1 MKKIAIVTGASQ
13 GIGEEIAKRL
23 ARDYE
28 MILLARNEDKLKAVH
43 EAIVNENGKARFL
56 KCNVSN
62 TASINETLDKILV
75 DFENRIEVIVN
86 NAGIGGPFHTTDL
99 VSESEWDLVFDT
111 NVKSAFLFCKRL
123 LPIMKANG
131 GGRVVNISS
140 ILGIL
145 GGTQSSTYAASKHA
159 LVGYTKS
166 IAQEW
171 ATSNITCNAISPGFI
186 QTKMGAEKQS
196 EFRTKIIETIPN
208 KRQGT
213 TSEIAHLVSFL
224 CQMES
229 AYINGADLIIDGGFT
244 SGLRLRN
251 L

>member
-13 GIGEEIAKRL
+13 GIGEGIAKRL

-28 MILLARNEDKLKAVH
+28 VILLARNEDKLKAVQ
-43 EAIVNENGKARFL
+43 EAIVDDNGKARFF
-56 KCNVSN
+56 KCDVSN
-62 TASINETLDKILV
+62 TASINEVLDKILV

-99 VSESEWDLVFDT
+99 VSESEWDKVFNT
-111 NVKSAFLFCKRL
+111 NVKSAFLFCKKL

-171 ATSNITCNAISPGFI
+171 ATFNITCNVISPGFI

-224 CQMES
+224 CQVES

>member
-1 MKKIAIVTGASQ
+1 MTKIAIITGASQ
-13 GIGEEIAKRL
+13 GIGKEIAKKL
-23 ARDYE
+23 AKDYE
-28 MILLARNEDKLKAVH
+28 VILLARNEDKLKAVQKT
-43 EAIVNENGKARFL
+43 IVSENGKAHVL
-56 KCNVSN
+56 KCDVSN
-62 TASINETLDKILV
+62 TASINETLDKILL
-75 DFENRIEVIVN
+75 DFENRIDVIVN

-99 VSESEWDLVFDT
+99 VSESEWDNVFAT

-131 GGRVVNISS
+131 NGRVINISS

-171 ATSNITCNAISPGFI
+171 ATFNITCNVISPGFI

-196 EFRTKIIETIPN
+196 DFRTKIIESIPN

-224 CQMES
+224 SQAES

>member
-28 MILLARNEDKLKAVH
+28 MILLARNEDKLKAVQ
-43 EAIVNENGKARFL
+43 EAIVNEHGKACFF
-56 KCNVSN
+56 KCDVSN
-62 TASINETLDKILV
+62 TASINETLDTILV

-99 VSESEWDLVFDT
+99 VSQSEWDSVFDT

-171 ATSNITCNAISPGFI
+171 ATFNITCNVISPGFI

-196 EFRTKIIETIPN
+196 EFRTKIIESIPN

-224 CQMES
+224 CQAES